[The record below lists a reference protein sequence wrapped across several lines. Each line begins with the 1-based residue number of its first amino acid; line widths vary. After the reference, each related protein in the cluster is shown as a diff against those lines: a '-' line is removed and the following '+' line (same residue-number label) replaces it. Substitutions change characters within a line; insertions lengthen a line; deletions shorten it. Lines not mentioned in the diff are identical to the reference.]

1 MARRASA
8 GAIIAGLIA
17 RSRHREERVEQ
28 TSLLQS
34 KEHGIGAKLRAESAR
49 AELVVGFA
57 RIVGPD
63 GLSDFALRPAAAFE
77 HAQNV
82 ARLRNFPALE
92 RSDLRQDALPP
103 RFFRSR
109 RGNRSNGLR
118 RAVASITFAEPRIL
132 VGIAAVV
139 VERCAPEQASGRH
152 HAR

>member
-57 RIVGPD
+57 RIVGPY
-63 GLSDFALRPAAAFE
+63 GLSNFALRPAPAFE
-77 HAQNV
+77 HAQKV
-82 ARLRNFPALE
+82 ARLRNFPALQ

-103 RFFRSR
+103 RFFRRR
-109 RGNRSNGLR
+109 RGNRSTGFGR
-118 RAVASITFAEPRIL
+118 DVPRITL
-132 VGIAAVV
+132 PDPRPFV
-139 VERCAPEQASGRH
+139 R
-152 HAR
+152 